1 MSGLA
6 VLLTN
11 VTLASRTGTELAVR
25 DFARALTARGHTPV
39 VYSPTLGDIAAEI
52 RKGTVPV
59 VDDLGA
65 LGRAPDVIHGH
76 HHPQTMAALL
86 RFPGVPAV
94 FFCHD
99 WRAWHDAPP
108 RHPRL
113 RRYVPVDATV
123 RDRLMFEH
131 AIPAARVHL
140 RPNAVDLARF
150 APRGPLP
157 PQPRRAL
164 LFSNYAREDTHLP
177 AVREACARA
186 GLPLDVIGEGAG
198 NTLPAPET
206 VLGAYDVVFAKGRSA
221 LEALAVG
228 TAVVLCDFRGIGPM
242 VTVAELDAL
251 RLANFGT
258 RTLQTPLAPE
268 PLVAEILRYDAHDAA
283 EVSRR
288 IRASA
293 GLDAAC
299 DDLVALY
306 RAVVAEQ
313 VAAGPDDQAAE
324 LAAAADY
331 VERWSPLFDGE
342 AYAQR
347 EWFRRQNA
355 ALGAALADLGT
366 KVADLR
372 WERDQLE
379 AQLEANWWKFPRRTW
394 RRWRTRRT

>member
-1 MSGLA
+1 MSGLT

-11 VTLASRTGTELAVR
+11 ITLASRTGTEVAIR
-25 DFARALTARGHTPV
+25 DFARALQARGHTPV
-39 VYSPTLGDIAAEI
+39 VYSPTLGELATEI
-52 RKGTVPV
+52 RKTTVPV
-59 VDDLGA
+59 VDDLGRLA
-65 LGRAPDVIHGH
+65 RAPDVIHGH

-123 RDRLMFEH
+123 RDRLTFEH
-131 AIPAARVHL
+131 AIPAAQVQL

-157 PQPRRAL
+157 ERPARAL
-164 LFSNYAREDTHLP
+164 LFSNYAREDTHLV
-177 AVREACARA
+177 AVREACARM
-186 GLPLDVIGEGAG
+186 GLPLDVIGSGAG
-198 NTLPAPET
+198 TAVTAPEAI
-206 VLGAYDVVFAKGRSA
+206 LGDYDLVFAKGRSA

-228 TAVVLCDFRGIGPM
+228 AAVVLCDFRGIGSM
-242 VTVAELDAL
+242 VTSADLDAL

-268 PLVAEILRYDAHDAA
+268 PLLAEIARYDPRDAA

-293 GLDAAC
+293 GLDAAL

-306 RAVVAEQ
+306 RAVIAEQ
-313 VAAGPDDQAAE
+313 AAAGPDDLAAE
-324 LAAAADY
+324 LAAAGSY
-331 VERWSPLFDGE
+331 VERWSHLFDDD
-342 AYAQR
+342 AYLQR
-347 EWFRRQNA
+347 DYFREQNA
-355 ALGAALADLGT
+355 ALGAELASM
-366 KVADLR
+366 R
-372 WERDQLE
+372 WERDQLA
-379 AQLEANWWKFPRRTW
+379 AQLEANWWKFPRRTL
-394 RRWRTRRT
+394 RRWLARRL

>member
-1 MSGLA
+1 MSGLT

-11 VTLASRTGTELAVR
+11 LTLASRTGTEVAIR
-25 DFARALTARGHTPV
+25 DFARALQARGHTPV
-39 VYSPTLGDIAAEI
+39 VYSPTLGEIATEI
-52 RKGTVPV
+52 RKSTVPV
-59 VDDLGA
+59 VDDLGRLA
-65 LGRAPDVIHGH
+65 HAPDVIHGH

-113 RRYVPVDATV
+113 RRYVPVDGTV
-123 RDRLMFEH
+123 RDRLTFEH
-131 AIPAARVHL
+131 AIPAAAVHL

-157 PQPRRAL
+157 PRPTRAL
-164 LFSNYAREDTHLP
+164 LFSNYAREDTHLV

-186 GLPLDVIGEGAG
+186 ALPLEVIGAGAG
-198 NTLPAPET
+198 TAVAAPEA
-206 VLGAYDVVFAKGRSA
+206 VLGAYDLVFAKGRSA

-228 TAVVLCDFRGIGPM
+228 AAVVLCDFRGIGPM
-242 VTVAELDAL
+242 VTTANLDAL

-268 PLVAEILRYDAHDAA
+268 PLLAEIARYDPHDAA

-288 IRASA
+288 IRATA
-293 GLDAAC
+293 GLDAAV

-313 VAAGPDDQAAE
+313 AAAGPDDLAAE
-324 LAAAADY
+324 LAAVAAY
-331 VERWSPLFDGE
+331 VERWSRLFDDD

-347 EWFRRQNA
+347 DYFQRQTA
-355 ALGAALADLGT
+355 ALGTELAS
-366 KVADLR
+366 VR
-372 WERDQLE
+372 WERDQLA
-379 AQLEANWWKFPRRTW
+379 AQLEANWWKFPRRTL
-394 RRWRTRRT
+394 RRWLARRI

>member
-1 MSGLA
+1 
-6 VLLTN
+6 
-11 VTLASRTGTELAVR
+11 
-25 DFARALTARGHTPV
+25 
-39 VYSPTLGDIAAEI
+39 
-52 RKGTVPV
+52 
-59 VDDLGA
+59 
-65 LGRAPDVIHGH
+65 
-76 HHPQTMAALL
+76 LL

-123 RDRLMFEH
+123 RDRLLFEH
-131 AIPAARVHL
+131 AIPAERIHL

-157 PQPRRAL
+157 PTPARAL
-164 LFSNYAREDTHLP
+164 LFSNYAREDTHL
-177 AVREACARA
+177 ATVREACGRA
-186 GLPLDVIGEGAG
+186 GVPLDVIGAGAG
-198 NTLPAPET
+198 RIVAAPEA
-206 VLGAYDVVFAKGRSA
+206 VLADYDLVFAKGRSA

-228 TAVVLCDFRGIGPM
+228 AAVVLCDFRGIGPM
-242 VTVAELDAL
+242 VTAAELDAL

-268 PLVAEILRYDAHDAA
+268 PLLAQIRRYDPRDAA
-283 EVSRR
+283 EVTRR
-288 IRASA
+288 IRATA
-293 GLDAAC
+293 GLDAAV

-313 VAAGPDDQAAE
+313 AAAGPDDQAAE

-331 VERWSPLFDGE
+331 VEQWSPLFDGE

-347 EWFRRQNA
+347 DWFQRQNA
-355 ALGAALADLGT
+355 ELGT
-366 KVADLR
+366 ELAHLR

-379 AQLEANWWKFPRRTW
+379 AQLEANWWKFPRRAF
-394 RRWRTRRT
+394 RRWRARRG

>member
-1 MSGLA
+1 MSGLT

-11 VTLASRTGTELAVR
+11 LTLASRTGTEVAIR
-25 DFARALTARGHTPV
+25 DFARALQARGHTPV
-39 VYSPTLGDIAAEI
+39 VYSPTLGEIATEI
-52 RKGTVPV
+52 RKSTVPV
-59 VDDLGA
+59 VDDLGRLA
-65 LGRAPDVIHGH
+65 HAPDVIHGH

-113 RRYVPVDATV
+113 RRYVPVDGTV
-123 RDRLMFEH
+123 RDRLTFEH
-131 AIPAARVHL
+131 AIPAAEVHL

-157 PQPRRAL
+157 SRPTRAL
-164 LFSNYAREDTHLP
+164 LFSNYAREDTHLV

-186 GLPLDVIGEGAG
+186 ALPLDVIGAGAG
-198 NTLPAPET
+198 TTVAAPEA
-206 VLGAYDVVFAKGRSA
+206 VLGAYDLVFAKGRSA

-228 TAVVLCDFRGIGPM
+228 AAVVLCDFRGIGPM
-242 VTVAELDAL
+242 VTAANVDAL

-268 PLVAEILRYDAHDAA
+268 PLLTEIARYDAHDAA

-288 IRASA
+288 IRATA
-293 GLDAAC
+293 GLDAAV
-299 DDLVALY
+299 DDLVELY
-306 RAVVAEQ
+306 RAVIAEQ
-313 VAAGPDDQAAE
+313 TAAGPDDVVAE
-324 LAAAADY
+324 LAAVAAY
-331 VERWSPLFDGE
+331 VERWSRLFDDE

-347 EWFRRQNA
+347 DYFQRQTA
-355 ALGAALADLGT
+355 ALGTELAS
-366 KVADLR
+366 LR
-372 WERDQLE
+372 WERDQLS
-379 AQLEANWWKFPRRTW
+379 AQLEANWWKFPRRTL
-394 RRWRTRRT
+394 RRWLARRI